1 MGFVGFPNLITY
13 AGGLEMVI
21 KILVPHN
28 SDEKAMGKSAWDSR
42 AIGSILGAGYA
53 LSRPARSPCKLPGKL
68 PRRRPRILL
77 PSSQL
82 PVTGYA
88 QERYRSPRGTEAQE
102 PGTGSYVLRIRQY
115 HFLHKI
121 ILIALEVGLDERYQ
135 RKQYF
140 YKCQI
145 LCF

>member
-28 SDEKAMGKSAWDSR
+28 SDENAMGKSAWDSR

-82 PVTGYA
+82 LGTGYA
-88 QERYRSPRGTEAQE
+88 HGHALPAKVSE
-102 PGTGSYVLRIRQY
+102 PGSWDRELRTPYSYITLCKNS
-115 HFLHKI
+115 FSLHQKS
-121 ILIALEVGLDERYQ
+121 V
-135 RKQYF
+135 
-140 YKCQI
+140 
-145 LCF
+145 

>member
-53 LSRPARSPCKLPGKL
+53 LSRPVRSPCKLPGKL

-88 QERYRSPRGTEAQE
+88 QERYRSPRSTDARG
-102 PGTGSYVLRIRQY
+102 PGDTYSVRQY
-115 HFLHKI
+115 HFMHKI
-121 ILIALEVGLDERYQ
+121 ILIASEVDLDEIYQ

-145 LCF
+145 F

>member
-21 KILVPHN
+21 KILVPHYN

-88 QERYRSPRGTEAQE
+88 QERYRSPRSGARG
-102 PGTGSYVLRIRQY
+102 PGATYSVRQY
-115 HFLHKI
+115 HFMNKI
-121 ILIALEVGLDERYQ
+121 ILIA
-135 RKQYF
+135 
-140 YKCQI
+140 
-145 LCF
+145 